1 MEIPQA
7 LLSEPPGSVAQ
18 ERGLHPGIR
27 RRWHAESKHWPL
39 RCPWLIHSLVQ
50 APHPVT
56 DQGEELATSTVRG
69 TTLDKGLQEEG
80 ELDQKEGVRCKKE
93 E

>member
-1 MEIPQA
+1 MACGIQTLTPA
-7 LLSEPPGSVAQ
+7 LSSG
-18 ERGLHPGIR
+18 RGT
-27 RRWHAESKHWPL
+27 
-39 RCPWLIHSLVQ
+39 WLIHSLVQ